1 MYSWGDPYKGQLGFK
16 MENGAGDG
24 KWDHSVKGLYLEPKL
39 VENTLLDGK
48 HVVKVVCGGI
58 HTSALTAEG
67 ELFTWGCGS
76 DGRLGH
82 PEYEGSNYLYKES
95 APKLVETF
103 KGTKVVDIVS
113 SYYHMCAIAHKL

>member
-1 MYSWGDPYKGQLGFK
+1 